1 MDRCGAT
8 RGGTAL
14 GDRNTVLHRI
24 QLRHFLVFNVL
35 PFVGTIVALGL
46 AFIHPIQRRD
56 VFLFFGMWLLTGLE
70 GFCRISSVVHSPV
83 IQDYNPGPRGAR
95 YRRQHGRFGPADSGA
110 AMHRPASPM
119 RRP

>member
-1 MDRCGAT
+1 MAIET
-8 RGGTAL
+8 PY
-14 GDRNTVLHRI
+14 LHRI
-24 QLRHFLVFNVL
+24 QLRHFLVFHVL

-56 VFLFFGMWLLTGLE
+56 VFLFFGMWLLTLLG
-70 GFCRISSVVHSPV
+70 GFCRISSVVHLPV
-83 IQDYNPGPRGAR
+83 IQDYNPGPRGGR
-95 YRRQHGRFGPADSGA
+95 YRPQHGRFAPADSWA